1 MSTPVAWFNG
11 LAIKA
16 DHSAYKT
23 LITGKL
29 VPPTIFDD
37 LASGIRSAHKWLLD
51 PWVPADTRK
60 VLHIWAAQATELL
73 DQVNLGTLPTA
84 AYPTIKYPEHCKVCN
99 HHNPYA
105 GAEHMTPCGLYVCR
119 QCRPA
124 WDRKERMAVMKEE
137 EALREAKK
145 AICG

>member
-1 MSTPVAWFNG
+1 MASGITMDSN
-11 LAIKA
+11 
-16 DHSAYKT
+16 HSAWKT
-23 LITGKL
+23 FITAMWHQPS
-29 VPPTIFDD
+29 VFDD
-37 LASGIRSAHKWLLD
+37 LPRGIRFAHEMVVD
-51 PWVPADTRK
+51 PWLAPNIKDL
-60 VLHIWAAQATELL
+60 LHQWAATATELL
-73 DQVNLGTLPTA
+73 DAINGTTQ
-84 AYPTIKYPEHCKVCN
+84 YPVAIKYPEHCKVCN

>member
-1 MSTPVAWFNG
+1 MSQPP
-11 LAIKA
+11 LAY
-16 DHSAYKT
+16 DHSVWKT
-23 LITGKL
+23 LSTGQWHCPSPL
-29 VPPTIFDD
+29 ED
-37 LASGIRSAHKWLLD
+37 LAKGIRFAHVWVTDPWIGPSVKGLLHRWAAEATALLD
-51 PWVPADTRK
+51 IPA
-60 VLHIWAAQATELL
+60 APPA
-73 DQVNLGTLPTA
+73 
-84 AYPTIKYPEHCKVCN
+84 IKYPEHCKVCN

-137 EALREAKK
+137 EDLREAKK